1 MIICFLKVS
10 WRQRFTVWRLVV
22 VQGLAE
28 LSEIGGLRLKIAPT
42 SSPAVA
48 FRGNPRP
55 KMGTSLW
62 WVMVTNF
69 VMVVMVRTC
78 KGIICEE
85 EIFPD
90 SSELIDIG
98 EENMDN
104 CTCSSTK
111 IHCPFLQL
119 EILGSNEDNSPLSL
133 QEALRAELR

>member
-1 MIICFLKVS
+1 
-10 WRQRFTVWRLVV
+10 
-22 VQGLAE
+22 
-28 LSEIGGLRLKIAPT
+28 
-42 SSPAVA
+42 
-48 FRGNPRP
+48 
-55 KMGTSLW
+55 MGTSLW

-78 KGIICEE
+78 MGIICEE

-104 CTCSSTK
+104 CTCSSTT

-133 QEALRAELR
+133 QETLRAELR